1 MKQQLVEALAAQFSS
16 HIVKHKMNVEIM
28 LANPMAIHDH
38 TDWMSEVEKPAEGIL
53 RTYDF
58 GDSMFY
64 VVPCNCGCG
73 SDHELNVEADETG
86 IWARIYVK
94 TKSNWWNRN
103 RWQNIWTL
111 ITRGY
116 VESYTD
122 IHMSKQQALN
132 YAKTLESA
140 IIAVETFRNNR
151 KKPNA

>member
-1 MKQQLVEALAAQFSS
+1 M
-16 HIVKHKMNVEIM
+16 
-28 LANPMAIHDH
+28 
-38 TDWMSEVEKPAEGIL
+38 EVEQPAEGIL
-53 RTYDF
+53 RTHDF

-64 VVPCNCGCG
+64 VVPCSCGCG
-73 SDHELNVEADETG
+73 SDHELNIEADETG

-94 TKSNWWNRN
+94 TKSNWWSRN

-116 VESYTD
+116 VEMHND

-140 IIAVETFRNNR
+140 IIDVETFRNNR